1 MRFRRSRLRRAAITT
16 TFIVPGD
23 FDMRRNQSGMTL
35 ISFVIVAAV
44 VGTALYILMKLFPM
58 YQEYFAVKS
67 AVKGL
72 AAEAGIANEQPAQIK
87 QKLFRRF
94 DIGYVN
100 DVKPEHVKIDSTGN
114 SKIMHINYEVR
125 VNMVGNLDA
134 VGAFNVDQ
142 PLTGQAAY

>member
-1 MRFRRSRLRRAAITT
+1 
-16 TFIVPGD
+16 
-23 FDMRRNQSGMTL
+23 MRRNQSGMTL

-44 VGTALYILMKLFPM
+44 VGTALYIAMKLFPM
-58 YQEYFAVKS
+58 YQEYYAVKS

-94 DIGYVN
+94 NIGYVD
-100 DVKPEHVKIDSTGN
+100 DVKPEHVKIESTGS

-125 VNMVGNLDA
+125 VNMIANLDA
-134 VGAFNVDQ
+134 VGRFNVDQ
-142 PLTGQAAY
+142 PLTGQAGY

>member
-1 MRFRRSRLRRAAITT
+1 MRYRRQRVRRAATTT

-35 ISFVIVAAV
+35 TSFVIVAAV

-58 YQEYFAVKS
+58 YQEYFEVKS

-94 DIGYVN
+94 DIGYVS

-114 SKIMHINYEVR
+114 SKIMRINYEVR
-125 VNMVGNLDA
+125 VKMVGNLD
-134 VGAFNVDQ
+134 VIGAFNVEQ